1 MNISY
6 VKMTEEHTEAL
17 AKLDKICF
25 TVPWSKA
32 LFDGE
37 VQNSKAYYLVATDAG
52 EPVGY
57 CGIQTVLDEGD
68 ITNIAVLP
76 DYRKS
81 GIASTLLEGIIDY
94 ALSKDITFIT
104 LEVRESN
111 INAIRLYE
119 KFGFELAGKR
129 KNYYPDN
136 RETALLMTKQLVR
149 R

>member
-17 AKLDKICF
+17 ARLDKICF

-37 VQNSKAYYLVATDAG
+37 LKNPNAHYLVATSIG

-57 CGIQTVLDEGD
+57 CGIHTVLDEGD

-81 GIASTLLEGIIDY
+81 GIASALLEGIIEY
-94 ALSKDITFIT
+94 ALSENISFIT

-111 INAIRLYE
+111 INAIKLYE
-119 KFGFELAGKR
+119 KFGFELVGER

-136 RETALLMTKQLVR
+136 RETALLMTKHLVR

>member
-1 MNISY
+1 MNINY
-6 VKMTEEHTEAL
+6 EQMTEEHTAAL
-17 AKLDKICF
+17 SELDRICF

-37 VQNSKAYYLVATDAG
+37 LQNPNAYYVVATDCAK
-52 EPVGY
+52 PVGY

-81 GIASTLLEGIIDY
+81 GIASTLLEKITDY
-94 ALSKDITFIT
+94 AISKDISFIT

-111 INAIRLYE
+111 INAIKLYE
-119 KFGFELAGKR
+119 KFGFELVGKR

>member
-17 AKLDKICF
+17 SELDKICF
-25 TVPWSKA
+25 SVPWSKA

-37 VQNSKAYYLVATDAG
+37 VKNPNAYYLVATDSG
-52 EPVGY
+52 VPVGY

-81 GIASTLLEGIIDY
+81 GIASSLLKGITEY
-94 ALSKDITFIT
+94 AISKEISFIT

-111 INAIRLYE
+111 INAIKLYE
-119 KFGFELAGKR
+119 KFGFEFVGKR